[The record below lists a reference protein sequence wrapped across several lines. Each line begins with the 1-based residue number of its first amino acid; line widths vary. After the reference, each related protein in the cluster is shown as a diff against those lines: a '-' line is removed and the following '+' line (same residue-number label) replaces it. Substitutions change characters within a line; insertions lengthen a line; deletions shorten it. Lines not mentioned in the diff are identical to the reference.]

1 MLPGHGGHRAS
12 RVPFNLADAALETS
26 VLISP
31 ARPTGGAA
39 HSVATAR
46 LDRAIQSCEAS
57 ALIGGVAAY
66 WIPAFAW
73 DDDGGPGELFPV
85 AASSRLNLFD
95 SVIAGLAALKGPRH
109 GGAGVLAARL
119 LKTLVDGDVAALVRE
134 RVALA
139 ERFAG
144 FGHGVYKHGDAR
156 ARALL
161 DALARAGASQ
171 KPVREIPDRILEAT
185 GEFVNIDYA
194 LAVLVHVLV
203 RDGAHGGLDRACL
216 RAVAARR
223 TDPPARALYRFGTGA
238 RCGVLKGKP
247 AGGTGYY
254 RGNRSA
260 TLIFSPANLPPAS
273 MLLQSHQALFRSKAR
288 NILVSRHSA

>member
-57 ALIGGVAAY
+57 ALIGGVVAY

-85 AASSRLNLFD
+85 AASTRLNLFEC
-95 SVIAGLAALKGPRH
+95 VIAGLAALKGPRH

-134 RVALA
+134 RVAL
-139 ERFAG
+139 G
-144 FGHGVYKHGDAR
+144 
-156 ARALL
+156 
-161 DALARAGASQ
+161 
-171 KPVREIPDRILEAT
+171 
-185 GEFVNIDYA
+185 
-194 LAVLVHVLV
+194 
-203 RDGAHGGLDRACL
+203 
-216 RAVAARR
+216 
-223 TDPPARALYRFGTGA
+223 
-238 RCGVLKGKP
+238 
-247 AGGTGYY
+247 
-254 RGNRSA
+254 
-260 TLIFSPANLPPAS
+260 
-273 MLLQSHQALFRSKAR
+273 
-288 NILVSRHSA
+288 